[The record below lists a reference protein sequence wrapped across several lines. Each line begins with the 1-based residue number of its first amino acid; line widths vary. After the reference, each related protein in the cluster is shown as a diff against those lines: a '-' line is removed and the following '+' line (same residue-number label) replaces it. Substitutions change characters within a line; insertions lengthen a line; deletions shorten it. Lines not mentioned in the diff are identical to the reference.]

1 MPELPADVAR
11 RRTFAIISH
20 PDAGKTTLTEKLL
33 LFGGAIQMAG
43 TVKGRKAARHA
54 TSDWMRLEQQ
64 RGISV
69 TSSVMQFPYRGRVV
83 NLLDTPGH
91 EDFSEDTYR
100 TLTAVDSALMVID
113 CAKGVEERTIKLME
127 VCRLRDTPIMT
138 FINKLDRDGREPIGL
153 LDEIE
158 HVLRIACA
166 PVTWPIG
173 MGRDLKGIYHFLEDR
188 IYVYTAG
195 ERGRAGSNLVI
206 EGLASSAAQEFL
218 SDAAR
223 TLHDE
228 IELVRGATHRFDPE
242 AYLAGRQT
250 PVFFGSAI
258 NNFGVEEL
266 LSAFVAH
273 APAPRSRDASERRVA
288 PGEARFTGF
297 VFKIQANM
305 DPGHRDRIAF
315 VRLCSGRY
323 ERGMRLHHVRLDKQ
337 IKVSDALTFM
347 AADRTQAEEACA
359 GDILGLHNH
368 GTINI
373 GDTFT
378 EGETLTFTGIPNFAP
393 ELFRRAV
400 LRDPLRMK
408 ALQKGL
414 SQLCEE
420 GATQL
425 FRPLR
430 NNDLILGAVGPL
442 QFEVVAFR
450 LQDEYGVDCSFENVN
465 VVTARWVDGS
475 NPAKLEEFA
484 TRAHDNLALDHA
496 GALVYLAPTRVNLEL
511 TLERWPDLQF
521 RMTREHQGQV
531 CTGIMGATVPP
542 RASG

>member
-1 MPELPADVAR
+1 MTDLEAEIDR

-33 LFGGAIQMAG
+33 LFGGAIAMAG

-64 RGISV
+64 RGISG
-69 TSSVMQFPYRGRVV
+69 TSPVMQFPYADCIV

-138 FINKLDRDGREPIGL
+138 FINKLDRDGRTPIEL

-158 HVLRIACA
+158 SVLRIGTA

-173 MGRDLKGIYHFLEDR
+173 MGRELRGIYHLLEDR
-188 IYVYTAG
+188 IYLYSPG
-195 ERGRAGSNLVI
+195 ERGRIGENRTI
-206 EGLASSAAQEFL
+206 EHLASAAAREFL
-218 SDAAR
+218 GRRGHTFAEEVGLGTRATR
-223 TLHDE
+223 TF
-228 IELVRGATHRFDPE
+228 APE
-242 AYLAGRQT
+242 AYRAGRQT

-258 NNFGVEEL
+258 NNFGIEEL
-266 LSAFVAH
+266 LSSFSAH
-273 APAPRSRDASERRVA
+273 APGPLPREAREREVL
-288 PGEARFTGF
+288 PGEESLAGF

-315 VRLCSGRY
+315 LRLCAGRY
-323 ERGMRLHHVRLDKQ
+323 SRGMRLFHVRLDKE
-337 IKVSDALTFM
+337 VRVADALTFM
-347 AADRTQAEEACA
+347 AADRVDAEEAYA
-359 GDILGLHNH
+359 GDIIGLHNH

-378 EGETLTFTGIPNFAP
+378 QGERLAFTGGRDFAP
-393 ELFRRAV
+393 EMFRRAV
-400 LRDPLRMK
+400 LKDPLRMK

-430 NNDLILGAVGPL
+430 NNEQVLGAVGQL
-442 QFEVVAFR
+442 QFEVVASR
-450 LQDEYGVDCSFENVN
+450 LQDEYGVQCVFEPVG
-465 VVTARWVDGS
+465 VYTARWVD
-475 NPAKLEEFA
+475 AADARKLEEFT
-484 TRAHDNLALDHA
+484 TRAHDNLARDHK
-496 GALVYLAPTRVNLEL
+496 GALVYLAPSRINLQL
-511 TLERWPDLQF
+511 TLERWPEITF
-521 RMTREHQGQV
+521 RETREHA
-531 CTGIMGATVPP
+531 M
-542 RASG
+542 

>member
-1 MPELPADVAR
+1 MTEPDFTAAIER

-69 TSSVMQFPYRGRVV
+69 TSSVMQFPFRGRVV

-138 FINKLDRDGREPIGL
+138 FVNKLDRDGREPIEL

-158 HVLRIACA
+158 RVLGLECA

-173 MGRDLKGIYHFLEDR
+173 MGRELRGIYHLREDR

-195 ERGRAGSNLVI
+195 DKGRAGTNLVI
-206 EGLASSAAQEFL
+206 DGLASTAAGEL
-218 SDAAR
+218 LGDGREALRA
-223 TLHDE
+223 E
-228 IELVRGATHRFDPE
+228 IELVRGATAQFDLDSYR
-242 AYLAGRQT
+242 AARQT

-266 LSAFVAH
+266 LASFV
-273 APAPRSRDASERRVA
+273 EYA
-288 PGEARFTGF
+288 PGPRGRATTTREVAAAEPAFSGF

-305 DPGHRDRIAF
+305 DPAHRDRIAF
-315 VRLCSGRY
+315 LRICSGRY
-323 ERGMRLHHVRLDKQ
+323 QRGMRLHHVRLGKE
-337 IKVSDALTFM
+337 VRVADALTFM
-347 AADRTQAEEACA
+347 AADRQQAEEAYA
-359 GDILGLHNH
+359 GDIIGLHNH

-378 EGETLTFTGIPNFAP
+378 EGEKLNFTGIPNFAP

-400 LRDPLRMK
+400 LKDPLRAK

-425 FRPLR
+425 FRPLKS
-430 NNDLILGAVGPL
+430 NDSILGAVGQL

-450 LQDEYGVDCSFENVN
+450 LQDEYGVQCAFE
-465 VVTARWVDGS
+465 VVGVAAARWIDCDD
-475 NPAKLEEFA
+475 PKKLAEFRE
-484 TRAHDNLALDHA
+484 RAFENLALDHA
-496 GALVYLAPTRVNLEL
+496 GALVYLAPSRVNLEL
-511 TLERWPDLQF
+511 TLERWPAISF
-521 RMTREHQGQV
+521 RETREHL
-531 CTGIMGATVPP
+531 AN
-542 RASG
+542 AA

>member
-1 MPELPADVAR
+1 MTDLAADVAR

-69 TSSVMQFPYRGRVV
+69 TSSVMQFPYRDCIV

-138 FINKLDRDGREPIGL
+138 FINKLDRDGRSAVDL

-158 HVLRIACA
+158 RVLGISTA
-166 PVTWPIG
+166 PVTWPVG
-173 MGRDLKGIYHFLEDR
+173 MGRELRGIYHLLEDR
-188 IYVYTAG
+188 IYVYAAG
-195 ERGRAGSNLVI
+195 ERGRVGENRTIDGLHSEAGR
-206 EGLASSAAQEFL
+206 EFL
-218 SDAAR
+218 GEQARAFDA
-223 TLHDE
+223 E
-228 IELVRGATHRFDPE
+228 IELVQGASARFDRD
-242 AYLAGRQT
+242 AYRAGRQT

-266 LSAFVAH
+266 LASFTAH
-273 APAPRSRDASERRVA
+273 APGPLPRAARERTVQPAEAPLA
-288 PGEARFTGF
+288 GF

-305 DPGHRDRIAF
+305 DPAHRDRIAF
-315 VRLCSGRY
+315 LRLCAGKYS
-323 ERGMRLHHVRLDKQ
+323 RGMRLYHVRLGKE
-337 IKVSDALTFM
+337 VRVADALTFM
-347 AADRTQAEEACA
+347 AAERAQAEEAFA
-359 GDILGLHNH
+359 GDIIGLHNH

-378 EGETLTFTGIPNFAP
+378 QGERLSFTGVPNFAP
-393 ELFRRAV
+393 EIFRRAV
-400 LRDPLRMK
+400 LKDPLKMK

-425 FRPLR
+425 FKPLR
-430 NNDLILGAVGPL
+430 NNDLILGAVGQL

-450 LQDEYGVDCSFENVN
+450 LADEYSVQCVFDPVT
-465 VVTARWVDGS
+465 VYTARWVDS
-475 NPAKLEEFA
+475 SERARLEEFRA
-484 TRAHDNLALDHA
+484 RAHDHLALDHS
-496 GALVYLAPTRVNLEL
+496 GALVYLAPSRVNLQL
-511 TLERWPDLQF
+511 TLERWPAIVF
-521 RMTREHQGQV
+521 RETREH
-531 CTGIMGATVPP
+531 
-542 RASG
+542 ASDQ

>member
-1 MPELPADVAR
+1 MSDLAAEMRR

-69 TSSVMQFPYRGRVV
+69 TSSVMQFPYHDCIV

-138 FINKLDRDGREPIGL
+138 FINKLDRDGRPPIEL

-158 HVLRIACA
+158 SVLRIGTA

-173 MGRDLKGIYHFLEDR
+173 MGRELRGIYHLTEDR
-188 IYVYTAG
+188 IYAYAAG
-195 ERGRAGSNLVI
+195 ERGRVGENRTI
-206 EGLASSAAQEFL
+206 EGLASAAAQDFL
-218 SDAAR
+218 GEQVR
-223 TLHDE
+223 TFGEE
-228 IELVRGATHRFDPE
+228 IELVRGATERFDPQ
-242 AYLAGRQT
+242 AYRAGRQT

-266 LSAFVAH
+266 LASFVRH
-273 APAPRSRDASERRVA
+273 APAPLPRAARERTVQPA
-288 PGEARFTGF
+288 EESLAGF

-305 DPGHRDRIAF
+305 DPAHRDRIAF
-315 VRLCSGRY
+315 LRLCAGKY
-323 ERGMRLHHVRLDKQ
+323 TRGMRLFHVRLDKE
-337 IKVSDALTFM
+337 VRVADALTFM
-347 AADRTQAEEACA
+347 AADRSQAEEAWA
-359 GDILGLHNH
+359 GDIIGLHNH

-378 EGETLTFTGIPNFAP
+378 QGERLAFTGVPNFAP
-393 ELFRRAV
+393 EIFRRAV
-400 LRDPLRMK
+400 LKDPLKMK

-425 FRPLR
+425 FRPVR
-430 NNDLILGAVGPL
+430 NNELILGAVGQL

-450 LQDEYGVDCSFENVN
+450 LQDEYGVQCVFDPVA
-465 VVTARWVDGS
+465 VHTARWVDS
-475 NPAKLEEFA
+475 ADEARLEEFRA
-484 TRAHDNLALDHA
+484 RAHDHLALDHS
-496 GALVYLAPTRVNLEL
+496 GALVYLAPSRVNLQL
-511 TLERWPDLQF
+511 TLERWPGITF
-521 RMTREHQGQV
+521 RETREH
-531 CTGIMGATVPP
+531 AT
-542 RASG
+542 

>member
-1 MPELPADVAR
+1 MSESDLTAAIER

-54 TSDWMRLEQQ
+54 TSDWMRLEQE

-69 TSSVMQFPYRGRVV
+69 TSSVMQFPFRGRAV

-138 FINKLDRDGREPIGL
+138 FVNKLDRDGREPVEL
-153 LDEIE
+153 LDDIE
-158 HVLRIACA
+158 RVLGLKCA
-166 PVTWPIG
+166 PMTWPIG
-173 MGRDLKGIYHFLEDR
+173 MGRELRGIYHLYEDR

-195 ERGRAGSNLVI
+195 EKGRAGTNLVI
-206 EGLASSAAQEFL
+206 EGLASAAAGEL
-218 SDAAR
+218 LGPRREA
-223 TLHDE
+223 LIEE
-228 IELVRGATHRFDPE
+228 IELVRGATSSFDAAE
-242 AYLAGRQT
+242 YLAARQT

-266 LSAFVAH
+266 LAAFVEH
-273 APAPRSRDASERRVA
+273 APGPQPRPTTTRVVA
-288 PGEARFTGF
+288 ATEPRLTGF

-305 DPGHRDRIAF
+305 DPAHRDRIAF
-315 VRLCSGRY
+315 LRICSVRY
-323 ERGMRLHHVRLDKQ
+323 QRGMRLRHVRLGKE
-337 IKVSDALTFM
+337 VRVADALTFM
-347 AADRTQAEEACA
+347 AADRQTADEAFA
-359 GDILGLHNH
+359 GDIIGLHNH

-378 EGETLTFTGIPNFAP
+378 EGEKLSFTGIPNFAP

-400 LRDPLRMK
+400 LKDPLKAK

-414 SQLCEE
+414 AQLCEE

-425 FRPLR
+425 FKPLR
-430 NNDLILGAVGPL
+430 NNDLILGAVGQL

-450 LQDEYGVDCSFENVN
+450 LQDEYGVQCVFEAVG
-465 VVTARWVDGS
+465 VATARWIVGGD
-475 NPAKLEEFA
+475 PPKLAEFRE
-484 TRAHDNLALDHA
+484 RAYEHLALDHA
-496 GALVYLAPTRVNLEL
+496 GELVYLAPSRVNLEL
-511 TLERWPDLQF
+511 TLERWPGIGF
-521 RMTREHQGQV
+521 RETREHLH
-531 CTGIMGATVPP
+531 A
-542 RASG
+542 AA